1 MSSISI
7 KQLPKVNEI
16 NSDDLLLIQTPT
28 ASNTLEFKDL
38 IIGLENTTFAGT
50 ISTFNTEI
58 EAISANVLTLSGS
71 DKTNTAAIA
80 TNTANLGLSAAV
92 IDLNVANI
100 ATNATNIATNTTN
113 IATNT
118 TSTDINNTNIL
129 SLSATTINSAIT
141 PEGLD
146 VAYSSAQIFGV
157 PIVIAGVSYNIML
170 SAVADA

>member
-38 IIGLENTTFAGT
+38 IIGLENTTFANT

-58 EAISANVLTLSGS
+58 EAISANVLTLSSS
-71 DKTNTAAIA
+71 DITNTAAIA
-80 TNTANLGLSAAV
+80 TNTTNLGLSAAV

-100 ATNATNIATNTTN
+100 ATNTAGIATNTAAIAANITN
-113 IATNT
+113 IAVVQTGVIDTANT
-118 TSTDINNTNIL
+118 PTVISTTAGAGIN
-129 SLSATTINSAIT
+129 
-141 PEGLD
+141 
-146 VAYSSAQIFGV
+146 GV
-157 PIVIAGVSYNIML
+157 PITIAGVSYYIML
-170 SAVADA
+170 SAVPVA

>member
-38 IIGLENTTFAGT
+38 IIGLENTTFANT

-58 EAISANVLTLSGS
+58 EAISANVLTLSSS
-71 DKTNTAAIA
+71 DITNTAAIA
-80 TNTANLGLSAAV
+80 TNTTNLGLSAAV

-100 ATNATNIATNTTN
+100 ATNTAAIAANITNIAVVQTGVIDTANTPTV
-113 IATNT
+113 IST
-118 TSTDINNTNIL
+118 TAGAGIN
-129 SLSATTINSAIT
+129 
-141 PEGLD
+141 
-146 VAYSSAQIFGV
+146 GV
-157 PIVIAGVSYNIML
+157 PITIAGVSYYIML
-170 SAVADA
+170 SAVPVA